1 MIVTD
6 VPAWSIALR
15 SAGTPPLGNITVGS
29 RAFSVAV
36 SQIWNALPED
46 RTSSS
51 TLRSFQ
57 QRLYEDFSDP
67 SVFLQ
72 LASLAPSVL
81 HLSHGFQ
88 CSPTLSQPCH

>member
-57 QRLYEDFSDP
+57 QRLKTSLIHQSFFS
-67 SVFLQ
+67 
-72 LASLAPSVL
+72 
-81 HLSHGFQ
+81 
-88 CSPTLSQPCH
+88 